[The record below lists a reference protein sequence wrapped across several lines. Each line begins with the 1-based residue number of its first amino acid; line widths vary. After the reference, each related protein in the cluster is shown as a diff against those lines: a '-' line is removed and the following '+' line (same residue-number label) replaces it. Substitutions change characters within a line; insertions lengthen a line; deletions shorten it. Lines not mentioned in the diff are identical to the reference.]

1 MMHIKTH
8 YSTDHITCLSPP
20 DCSSLLHMV
29 SEDLAECFFQDG
41 CSVMAACCHLA
52 VDNIKV
58 PLVNVCMCVLIQNQ
72 HLLFQSFFVLFQL
85 AMSSLIRGNELELAA
100 CVGLVLGEAAQQSTA
115 YCLELLARKYMS
127 AATWYVA
134 SLLQDA
140 LVWRRKGALL
150 KGGESSGTNKET
162 TAFFFLKSTY
172 IQGYPSKY

>member
-1 MMHIKTH
+1 
-8 YSTDHITCLSPP
+8 
-20 DCSSLLHMV
+20 
-29 SEDLAECFFQDG
+29 
-41 CSVMAACCHLA
+41 MAALSWRPVA
-52 VDNIKV
+52 TWLWTTSRYFSVI
-58 PLVNVCMCVLIQNQ
+58 VCVCVLTQNQ

-134 SLLQDA
+134 CLLQDA

-162 TAFFFLKSTY
+162 TAFFFFLKSTS
-172 IQGYPSKY
+172 IQSYPTKY